1 MTFVAGTLVATPFGS
16 IAIEHLVVPGFVWAG
31 DGALSSSPRPVRQV
45 VATEARVIE
54 LDVGDEVIRCGRSHP
69 FFTGEWLAAG
79 ALVAGACVQR
89 RDGSWHQIHGVRDG
103 GRARVYELTL
113 AELHIY
119 YVGTTELSVRDVQ
132 RAPAVRHAALHQRG
146 L

>member
-16 IAIEHLVVPGFVWAG
+16 IAIEHLVVP
-31 DGALSSSPRPVRQV
+31 
-45 VATEARVIE
+45 
-54 LDVGDEVIRCGRSHP
+54 RSHP

-79 ALVAGACVQR
+79 ALVPGACVHR

-119 YVGTTELSVRDVQ
+119 YVGATELSVRDVQ
-132 RAPAVRHAALHQRG
+132 RAPAVRHAALHHRG